1 MEESNILQDEEKIRS
16 RYGKALSLIPQ
27 LLDVC
32 DIMHIYDNSEVPFRI
47 FKKRKDQFFYWENE
61 YWSKE
66 QIKSLTGCDNI
77 D

>member
-1 MEESNILQDEEKIRS
+1 MLQDEEKIRS

>member
-1 MEESNILQDEEKIRS
+1 MLQDEEKIRS
-16 RYGKALSLIPQ
+16 RYGKVLSLIPQ

-66 QIKSLTGCDNI
+66 QIKSLTGCYNLD
-77 D
+77 